1 MSGVVRY
8 PSGEVYLPVVLLLVV
23 LFVCIAIYRLFKKLE
38 KHETSFTHV
47 LDDSKRLEVAEQEV
61 RLENLESRIELII
74 SLILEIKGQ
83 LHQINTVFASR
94 EVKGISQYEEIY
106 QAFDQGKDIG
116 ELVRQFGRD
125 KGEIELI
132 LNLRK
137 ASS

>member
-1 MSGVVRY
+1 MNGVVRY
-8 PSGEVYLPVVLLLVV
+8 PSGEVYLSFILLLVV
-23 LFVCIAIYRLFKKLE
+23 LFICIVVYRLFKKL
-38 KHETSFTHV
+38 KKPETSFMHV

-61 RLENLESRIELII
+61 RLENLESRIELIL
-74 SLILEIKGQ
+74 SLILEMKSQ

-94 EVKGISQYEEIY
+94 EVKGINQYEEIY
-106 QAFDQGKDIG
+106 RAFDQGKDIG

-137 ASS
+137 VSN